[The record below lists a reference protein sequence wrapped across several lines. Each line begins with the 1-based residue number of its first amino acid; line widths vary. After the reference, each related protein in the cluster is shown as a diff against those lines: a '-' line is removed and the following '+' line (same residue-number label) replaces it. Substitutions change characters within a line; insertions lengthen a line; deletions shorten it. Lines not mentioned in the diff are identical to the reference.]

1 MNPKCAAVVTLLLA
15 GTPAVAQSS
24 GSADLAKQL
33 SNPVA
38 SLISVPLQYNF
49 DRGMGADGEGQQSK
63 LLLQPV
69 IPISIGED
77 WNLISRTIL
86 PYNWQTD
93 VTGPDLSRD
102 GLGDVLQSLFFSPK
116 DPGPGG
122 WIWGVGPAF
131 NLPVGEEGFTADQ
144 WAVGPTGVALRQ
156 QNGWTYG
163 VLANHLWGIDPEPG
177 DAAINASY
185 VQPFLS
191 YTTPT
196 AWTFTINSE
205 TTYDWVADEASVP
218 INLVAS
224 KVVTFGSQP
233 VSFGLGL
240 RQWIDTPDGGP
251 SGLGV
256 RAIVTFLF
264 PK

>member
-77 WNLISRTIL
+77 RNLISRTIL

-131 NLPVGEEGFTADQ
+131 NLPVGEEGF
-144 WAVGPTGVALRQ
+144 AV
-156 QNGWTYG
+156 
-163 VLANHLWGIDPEPG
+163 HH
-177 DAAINASY
+177 
-185 VQPFLS
+185 
-191 YTTPT
+191 
-196 AWTFTINSE
+196 
-205 TTYDWVADEASVP
+205 
-218 INLVAS
+218 
-224 KVVTFGSQP
+224 
-233 VSFGLGL
+233 
-240 RQWIDTPDGGP
+240 
-251 SGLGV
+251 
-256 RAIVTFLF
+256 IVTITLTTFVC
-264 PK
+264 